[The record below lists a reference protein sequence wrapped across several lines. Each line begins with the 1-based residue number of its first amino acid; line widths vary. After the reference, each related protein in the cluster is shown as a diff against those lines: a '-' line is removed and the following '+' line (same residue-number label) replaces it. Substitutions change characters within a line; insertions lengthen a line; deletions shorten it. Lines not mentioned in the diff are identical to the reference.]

1 MTDPRTATAA
11 ETDRF
16 FREIVLC
23 LGGIFASQECDDALV
38 WQVTK
43 SLDRIYQ
50 RSRARILEREG
61 SSDNETPQRRIEPH
75 PAVEDLLSRI
85 GRGVP

>member
-1 MTDPRTATAA
+1 MTDPRAAMAA

-23 LGGIFASQECDDALV
+23 LGGIFATRECDDTLV

-50 RSRARILEREG
+50 RNRSRLLEHEG
-61 SSDNETPQRRIEPH
+61 GGKADVPQRRLEPH

-85 GRGVP
+85 GR

>member
-1 MTDPRTATAA
+1 MNNAQVAAAA

-16 FREIVLC
+16 FREVVLC
-23 LGGIFASQECDDALV
+23 LGGIFAARECDEELV

-50 RSRARILEREG
+50 RNRARLLQRESG
-61 SSDNETPQRRIEPH
+61 AEHGLPQRRVEPH
-75 PAVEDLLSRI
+75 PAVGDLLARI
-85 GRGVP
+85 GR

>member
-1 MTDPRTATAA
+1 MTDSTTALVE

-50 RSRARILEREG
+50 RSRARALKRDHSG
-61 SSDNETPQRRIEPH
+61 DADVPQRRVEPH

-85 GRGVP
+85 GG

>member
-1 MTDPRTATAA
+1 MTDPRMAMVA

-23 LGGIFASQECDDALV
+23 LGGIFATAECDDRLV
-38 WQVTK
+38 WQITK
-43 SLDRIYQ
+43 SVDRIY
-50 RSRARILEREG
+50 RRNRERILRREASG
-61 SSDNETPQRRIEPH
+61 DAEMPRRNAEPH

-85 GRGVP
+85 GR

>member
-1 MTDPRTATAA
+1 MNEPRAAAAA
-11 ETDRF
+11 EIDRF

-23 LGGIFASQECDDALV
+23 LGGIFAVHEVDDAIV

-50 RSRARILEREG
+50 RTRARLLERDS
-61 SSDNETPQRRIEPH
+61 SSDSDVPQRRANPH
-75 PAVEDLLSRI
+75 PAVEDLLTRI
-85 GRGVP
+85 GR

>member
-1 MTDPRTATAA
+1 MSDARAAAAA

-23 LGGIFASQECDDALV
+23 LGGIFAARDVDDAFI

-50 RSRARILEREG
+50 RAQARILERE
-61 SSDNETPQRRIEPH
+61 SAADELPPRRVEPH

-85 GRGVP
+85 GG

>member
-1 MTDPRTATAA
+1 MNDSRAAAA

-23 LGGIFASQECDDALV
+23 LGGIFAARGCEDALV

-50 RSRARILEREG
+50 RARARILESESAG
-61 SSDNETPQRRIEPH
+61 DTDLPSRRVEPH

-85 GRGVP
+85 GG

>member
-1 MTDPRTATAA
+1 MTDPRAAMAA
-11 ETDRF
+11 EADRF

-23 LGGIFASQECDDALV
+23 LGGIFAARECDDALV

-50 RSRARILEREG
+50 RTRARLLERETNG
-61 SSDNETPQRRIEPH
+61 DTDLPQRRVEPH

-85 GRGVP
+85 GR

>member
-1 MTDPRTATAA
+1 MNDPRATAA

-23 LGGIFASQECDDALV
+23 LGGIFAARGCEDALV

-50 RSRARILEREG
+50 RARARLLEREG
-61 SSDNETPQRRIEPH
+61 AAECELPARRVEPH

-85 GRGVP
+85 GG

>member
-1 MTDPRTATAA
+1 MTEPRAAMAA

-23 LGGIFASQECDDALV
+23 LGGIFAAQEVDDALI

-50 RSRARILEREG
+50 RNRARLLERDGGVEN
-61 SSDNETPQRRIEPH
+61 DVPQRRMEPH
-75 PAVEDLLSRI
+75 PAVEDLLTRI
-85 GRGVP
+85 GR